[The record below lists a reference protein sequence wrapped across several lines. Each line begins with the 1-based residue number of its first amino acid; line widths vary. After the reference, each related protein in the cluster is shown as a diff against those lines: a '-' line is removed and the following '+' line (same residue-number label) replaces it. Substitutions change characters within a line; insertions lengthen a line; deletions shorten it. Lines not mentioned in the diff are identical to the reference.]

1 MQSFLAIETLQCAD
15 EPGSPFLIALGVPA
29 PTVVGHVV
37 EDQGLGFSVFKA
49 GPPTSRTAQPS
60 GEKVILGHDVLL
72 SILQLP
78 VLLVMEQPGTES

>member
-60 GEKVILGHDVLL
+60 GEKVILKTWRPASYLAAFRLAGY
-72 SILQLP
+72 
-78 VLLVMEQPGTES
+78 GTTRN